1 MFKQTRIIL
10 VLLLLLVI
18 FTLPALAAE
27 EEDRY
32 FALSKEPNSSYFLDM
47 KTLRHMVAEPGYDF
61 KRTPDLIYKDKGYVE
76 AWVKVEYSKT
86 GAKEVVESL
95 VAQEKNVTGYDR
107 LAFSLQLLR
116 VMPSSKE
123 VALLEQADYDKNG
136 KLLGRNVYPV
146 NRWVTYQ
153 AVGARAAE
161 ICDKLVIA
169 QKNVYSTSDR

>member
-1 MFKQTRIIL
+1 MFKQSRIIP
-10 VLLLLLVI
+10 VLLLLLVL

-32 FALSKEPNSSYFLDM
+32 ANLSKEANSSYFLDM
-47 KTLRHMVAEPGYDF
+47 KTLRHVAAEPGYDF
-61 KRTPDLIYKDKGYVE
+61 KRNPDLVLKDKGYVE

-95 VAQEKNVTGYDR
+95 AAQEKSVEGYDR

-116 VMPSSKE
+116 VKPASND
-123 VALLEQADYDKNG
+123 VAMLEQADYDRNG
-136 KLLGRNVYPV
+136 KLLGRSVYPPG
-146 NRWVTYQ
+146 RWVSYQ

-161 ICDKLVIA
+161 ICDKLVAA
-169 QKNVYSTSDR
+169 QKSVYATFDR